1 MIYILLTS
9 KHNIGDLMTA
19 EKHYDVI
26 IIGSGPAG
34 YTSAIY
40 TSRANLKVLVLEG
53 LMSGGQLM
61 ITTEVENFPGFPEG
75 VTGPDMMELFRKQA
89 EKFGAE
95 LISENVTKID
105 LQNGSPFKVWT
116 EEEAFTGDSVIV
128 ATGAT
133 ARYLGLESEHNL
145 KNFGV
150 SACATCDG
158 FLFANKEV
166 AVIGGGDT
174 AMEEAS
180 YLTRMCSK
188 VHVIH
193 RREELRATKI
203 MQKRILENDK
213 AKVHWNKVVLDVLGS
228 QDTGVTGIKLKD
240 TVTGEVSELPVS
252 AMFVGIGHVPNTAFI
267 EGQLKTDEAGYLI
280 AEQGSSKTD
289 IEGVFAAGDVR
300 DQIYRQA
307 ITAAA
312 SGCMAAIDA
321 ERWLEEKKQ

>member
-1 MIYILLTS
+1 MS
-9 KHNIGDLMTA
+9 

-34 YTSAIY
+34 YTAAIY

-61 ITTEVENFPGFPEG
+61 ITTDVENYPGFPDG
-75 VTGPDMMELFRKQA
+75 ITGPDMMEQFRKQA
-89 EKFGAE
+89 ERFGAT
-95 LISENVTKID
+95 LISENASRVD
-105 LQNGSPFKVWT
+105 LKNGSPFKVWT
-116 EEEAFTGDSVIV
+116 DDEEFTGDAIII

-133 ARYLGLESEHNL
+133 ARYLGLESEHKL

-193 RREELRATKI
+193 RRDELRASKI
-203 MQKRILENDK
+203 MQDRILENEK
-213 AKVHWNKVVLDVLGS
+213 AVVHWNKVVTEVFGD
-228 QDTGVTGIKLKD
+228 QENGVNGIGLKD
-240 TVTGEVSELPVS
+240 TVTGEESRLDVS
-252 AMFVGIGHVPNTAFI
+252 AMFVGIGHLPNTAFL
-267 EGQLKTDEAGYLI
+267 EGQLKTDEADYLI
-280 AEQGSSKTD
+280 AEEGSTRTD
-289 IEGVFAAGDVR
+289 VEGVFAAGDVR

-307 ITAAA
+307 ITAAG

-321 ERWLEEKKQ
+321 ERWLESRK